1 VPSAAASSGVSE
13 RTAHRWLREP
23 SVQADIEAHRA
34 DMMSAAVGVWS
45 AAQTSIAAS
54 GLTALRE
61 LTGIVQN
68 EKASFN
74 ARVQAGKALLDHWD
88 RSMARATTVANSEP
102 VRLDDS
108 QDADV
113 SELIRWALADVDT

>member
-1 VPSAAASSGVSE
+1 
-13 RTAHRWLREP
+13 
-23 SVQADIEAHRA
+23 
-34 DMMSAAVGVWS
+34 MMSAAVGVWS

-88 RSMARATTVANSEP
+88 RSMARATTVASSEP

-108 QDADV
+108 QEADV